1 VALLT
6 SRGPA
11 HVTTRPLTMNR
22 LLALIPLLA
31 TACASMHRS
40 PAAERPTA
48 DAPIAFGVTHRF
60 HSQTLGDEREINV
73 WAPPDDAK
81 GESRCNVLYVIDGGL
96 DQDFLHIAG
105 LGQLALLSGTYGP
118 LIVVGVQTKAR
129 RHELT
134 PPLLDPRY
142 VAAFPEGGG
151 AADFR
156 KYMVNEVMPWIE
168 SHYRSGP
175 RRALIGESL
184 AGLFVVDTL
193 LREPELFDDYIAI
206 SPSLWWDDRALT
218 SQAPELSKRGDLKQ
232 RRLALAVG
240 DEGGT
245 MQKAVGELLQALR
258 ERPDRYDVR
267 YFDRSLTDTHA
278 TIYHAAALEALR
290 WLYATPPIDHG
301 PTPWFMIEGA
311 SPPEPET
318 RR

>member
-1 VALLT
+1 MRALLV
-6 SRGPA
+6 SF
-11 HVTTRPLTMNR
+11 PLF
-22 LLALIPLLA
+22 AA
-31 TACASMHRS
+31 ACASTPDAPASS
-40 PAAERPTA
+40 PASAAAGT
-48 DAPIAFGVTHRF
+48 PIIFGVTHVF
-60 HSQTLGDEREINV
+60 HSQTLGDERQINV
-73 WAPPDDAK
+73 WAPPDDPKNPA
-81 GESRCNVLYVIDGGL
+81 RCTVLYLIDGGL

-134 PPLLDPRY
+134 PPAHDPRF

-156 KYMVNEVMPWIE
+156 KYLANEVIPWVE
-168 SHYRSGP
+168 SRFRTGP

-193 LREPELFDDYIAI
+193 LREPELFDDYVAI

-218 SQAPELSKRGDLKQ
+218 CQAPDLLKRSDMQK

-245 MQKAVGELLQALR
+245 MQKGVDELLLALR
-258 ERPDRYDVR
+258 ERPDRFDVH
-267 YFDRSLTDTHA
+267 YFDRGATETHA
-278 TIYHAAALEALR
+278 TIYHAAALDALR
-290 WLYATPPIDHG
+290 WLYAVPPPDQG